1 MPTEQKGEKISCL
14 TFPISGWQNE
24 KVQGE
29 IKINERKEHP

>member
-14 TFPISGWQNE
+14 TFPISGWQVE

-29 IKINERKEHP
+29 TKISERKKYP